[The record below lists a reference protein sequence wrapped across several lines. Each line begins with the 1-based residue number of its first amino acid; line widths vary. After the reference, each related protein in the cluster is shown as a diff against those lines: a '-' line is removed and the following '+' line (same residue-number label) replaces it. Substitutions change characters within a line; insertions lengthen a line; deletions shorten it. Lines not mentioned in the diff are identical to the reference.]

1 MACADTLD
9 DSRERLRDGF
19 VVVGTV
25 VGLRVTGVGSYCHT
39 PQLCMARDAPKPKT
53 LCIIGDATP
62 PAATRKCPAQFGM
75 GAVFSL
81 SPPKLKDPTTPWF

>member
-39 PQLCMARDAPKPKT
+39 PQLCMAYSEMPPRLQPQGNVLRSSAWALCFLLARQNSKT
-53 LCIIGDATP
+53 PQLPGS
-62 PAATRKCPAQFGM
+62 G
-75 GAVFSL
+75 
-81 SPPKLKDPTTPWF
+81 